1 LHTTITSV
9 KVLSDNFYRWRKVVD
24 FLIGKGY
31 IICMNY
37 DDFEVQISVRSG
49 VLTGVFFSRPQ
60 HIGVAT
66 KKHTTGGA
74 K

>member
-1 LHTTITSV
+1 M
-9 KVLSDNFYRWRKVVD
+9 VD